1 MATADVSQYCAEPD
15 YPPRFYAVMTRCLHR
30 TLVNAVALAL
40 GSTLF
45 PLASRAQTAP
55 APSPILAPGAGERP
69 ATRPQAPR
77 RARAISP
84 EAAAALAAASPKY
97 EPPVPKPAPKPE
109 SEQIDLRDVDKPKNQ
124 IIRLPKYLV
133 QEPKPAVLS
142 ERAVH
147 TKKGLEDLAIRRYM
161 SEADRALN
169 RYTLPLFGTSMQARA
184 MAMYEEDERL
194 KNMSDLHD
202 AAVGAAVSDR
212 AAGEYILKETQQTF
226 LRSSDFGWS
235 GANK

>member
-1 MATADVSQYCAEPD
+1 
-15 YPPRFYAVMTRCLHR
+15 MTRCLHR

-40 GSTLF
+40 GSALL
-45 PLASRAQTAP
+45 PLDSVAQSAP
-55 APSPILAPGAGERP
+55 APSPILSPGAGTRAVARP
-69 ATRPQAPR
+69 TTPR

-97 EPPVPKPAPKPE
+97 EPPPPKPAPKPE
-109 SEQIDLRDVDKPKNQ
+109 SEQIDLREIDKPKNQ

-147 TKKGLEDLAIRRYM
+147 TQKGLEDIAMRRYM

-169 RYTLPLFGTSMQARA
+169 RFTIPLFGTSMQSRA

-212 AAGEYILKETQQTF
+212 AAGEYILKEAQQTY

-235 GANK
+235 GNK